1 MSGKSTIKNRILT
14 ATGILNSRQ
23 SRLAKEEKQKMES
36 VLYAFA
42 CKFLKNNDLE
52 EIKEIL
58 SMTVLGEM
66 IWNDGAEKGREEGR
80 EEGKSI
86 SLIDLICRKLQKGKT
101 PAQIAQD
108 LDEELPVVERIC
120 NAAGKY
126 APDYDSNEIYSFLK
140 SREV

>member
-1 MSGKSTIKNRILT
+1 MSGKSTIKDRILT

-66 IWNDGAEKGREEGR
+66 IWNDGVEKGR

-86 SLIDLICRKLQKGKT
+86 SLIDLVCRKLQKGKT
-101 PAQIAQD
+101 PAQIARD
-108 LDEELPVVERIC
+108 LDEELSVVERIC

-126 APDYDSNEIYSFLK
+126 APDYDSNEIYSLLK
-140 SREV
+140 SQEV

>member
-1 MSGKSTIKNRILT
+1 MHLPVS
-14 ATGILNSRQ
+14 
-23 SRLAKEEKQKMES
+23 
-36 VLYAFA
+36 
-42 CKFLKNNDLE
+42 FLK
-52 EIKEIL
+52 I
-58 SMTVLGEM
+58 M
-66 IWNDGAEKGREEGR
+66 IWNDGIEKGR

-126 APDYDSNEIYSFLK
+126 
-140 SREV
+140 R